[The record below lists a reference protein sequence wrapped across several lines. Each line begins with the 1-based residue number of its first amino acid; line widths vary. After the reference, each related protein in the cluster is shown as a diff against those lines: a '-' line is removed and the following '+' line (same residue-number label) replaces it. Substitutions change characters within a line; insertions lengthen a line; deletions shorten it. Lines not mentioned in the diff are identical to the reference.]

1 MNINKIEN
9 SSDIE
14 NRVRSKSEAMRLLVL
29 FSGTLSAETLA
40 SLISIQRT
48 SNSPQVGHLLRFV
61 NADGTC
67 NLN

>member
-40 SLISIQRT
+40 SLIFIQRT
-48 SNSPQVGHLLRFV
+48 SNSPRVGYLLRFV
-61 NADGTC
+61 NTDGTC
-67 NLN
+67 TLN

>member
-40 SLISIQRT
+40 SLIFIQRT
-48 SNSPQVGHLLRFV
+48 SNSPQVGYLLRFV
-61 NADGTC
+61 KC
-67 NLN
+67 RWHL